1 MKKLIICLAI
11 ATVAVSCKKIQA
23 GGNKG
28 TLKLEDGVERYSD
41 DHQGGHDGHSAEP
54 AHATPAHGAHETEAP
69 KKDNATAKPTDSAKT
84 KAGH

>member
-1 MKKLIICLAI
+1 MKKIIICLAI

-41 DHQGGHDGHSAEP
+41 DHQVGNEGHSADP
-54 AHATPAHGAHETEAP
+54 HAAPAHGAHETEAP
-69 KKDNATAKPTDSAKT
+69 KTDSTTAKHSDSAK
-84 KAGH
+84 AEH